1 MKHTKSIL
9 AALVAALSVG
19 AASAASTAVTN
30 AIYIAGSTA
39 FSKAACPAVYN
50 VATNNNF
57 TLIASDSGKTG
68 SGQDVS
74 GCKAMLFRKSTVIS
88 GVTNVDIIN
97 MGLIGSEGGI
107 QSAASGTTKS
117 TLFIPNNTPA
127 TNGTFTFATTGE
139 AHVADVTFS
148 DVNQLTTSRFY
159 KALAGDGTTYAAL
172 LDKGA
177 FGLVDFAWA
186 VSPNAAV
193 ATNGHSAFTNI
204 TAIQARKLFTAGNLP
219 LSYFTGVNSDSNTG
233 VYLIGRDIDSGT
245 RGVALAEAG
254 LSITNPVNQYSVD
267 SNGVIAL
274 QTATTVN
281 GIAEVAGNGG
291 YNDSGL
297 MATALTYAPT
307 SGWDTNKYTNAVV
320 IGYSGTSKVQ
330 NTVPATGKYAIS
342 FNGIAPALSNEATG
356 AYSFWSFEHLY
367 INATT
372 KTSTAHK
379 LSSVSGSYTPST
391 FGDAVISQLG
401 TVIAT
406 DFWGKGYTHTNDV
419 LVTRAQEGAVI
430 SIK

>member
-19 AASAASTAVTN
+19 AASAATVTN

-50 VATNNNF
+50 VATNAGF

-68 SGQDVS
+68 LNQDVS
-74 GCKAMLFRKSTVIS
+74 GCKAMLFRKTTTIS
-88 GVTNVDIIN
+88 GTTNVDIIN
-97 MGLIGSEGGI
+97 VGLIGSEGGI
-107 QSAASGTTKS
+107 QSAASGTTKN

-139 AHVADVTFS
+139 AHVADITFS

-159 KALAGDGTTYAAL
+159 KALAGDGTTYATL

-245 RGVALAEAG
+245 RGVTLAEAG
-254 LSITNPVNQYSVD
+254 LPVTNVVTQYSVD

-274 QTATTVN
+274 QASNTVN
-281 GIAEVAGNGG
+281 GIVEVAGNGG

-307 SGWDTNKYTNAVV
+307 SGWNTNNYTNAVV

-342 FNGIAPALSNEATG
+342 FNGIAPSLGNEATG

-379 LSSVSGSYTPST
+379 LSSVSGSYNPST
-391 FGDAVISQLG
+391 FGDATLVQL
-401 TVIAT
+401 TNVLAT

>member
-19 AASAASTAVTN
+19 AASAATVTN

-50 VATNNNF
+50 VATNAGF

-68 SGQDVS
+68 LNQDVS
-74 GCKAMLFRKSTVIS
+74 GCKAMLFRKTTTIS
-88 GVTNVDIIN
+88 GTTNVDIIN
-97 MGLIGSEGGI
+97 VGLIGSEGGI
-107 QSAASGTTKS
+107 QSAASGTTKN

-139 AHVADVTFS
+139 AHVADITFS

-159 KALAGDGTTYAAL
+159 KTLAGDGTTYATL

-245 RGVALAEAG
+245 RGVTLAEAG
-254 LSITNPVNQYSVD
+254 LPVTNVVTQYSVD

-274 QTATTVN
+274 QASNTVN
-281 GIAEVAGNGG
+281 GIVEVAGNGG

-307 SGWDTNKYTNAVV
+307 SGWNTNNYTNAVV

-342 FNGIAPALSNEATG
+342 FNGIAPSLGNEATG

-379 LSSVSGSYTPST
+379 LSSVSGSYNPST
-391 FGDAVISQLG
+391 FGDATLVQL
-401 TVIAT
+401 TNVLAT

>member
-50 VATNNNF
+50 VATNNGF

-97 MGLIGSEGGI
+97 LGLIGSEGGI

>member
-50 VATNNNF
+50 VATNNLF

-68 SGQDVS
+68 LNQDVS

-97 MGLIGSEGGI
+97 LGLIGSEGGI